1 LAGLAISRRMGV
13 PIQQD
18 ARFECLYRSYS
29 DAVLAYALRRAT
41 PESAAEVA
49 AETFLIAWRRLPEV
63 PAGAELPWLYSVAR
77 RVLSTQRRSNM
88 RQQAVAARLAFEP
101 GVQSVDPS
109 VDRSTPV
116 LEAIGHLGA
125 DDQEV
130 LILTAWEEL
139 NSREAAVVLGCSPT
153 AYRLRLHRARK
164 RLHAVIIRME
174 RGRPRPAQ
182 RRLPARPEREG
193 GST

>member
-1 LAGLAISRRMGV
+1 
-13 PIQQD
+13 
-18 ARFECLYRSYS
+18 
-29 DAVLAYALRRAT
+29 
-41 PESAAEVA
+41 
-49 AETFLIAWRRLPEV
+49 
-63 PAGAELPWLYSVAR
+63 
-77 RVLSTQRRSNM
+77 M
-88 RQQAVAARLAFEP
+88 RQRAVAARLAFEP